1 MPKGKEAS
9 HLRVRIE
16 PRLLARL
23 EKARESTGRTMTGEI
38 VERLWQSFQ
47 KEDQHKLAVQA
58 ATTALQ
64 RAGLAVVPIGAPAQ
78 DETRT
83 APAKPAH
90 SRQKDE

>member
-23 EKARESTGRTMTGEI
+23 EKARENTGRTMTGEI

-78 DETRT
+78 NETQT

>member
-1 MPKGKEAS
+1 MPKSKEAP

-23 EKARESTGRTMTGEI
+23 EKARERTGRTMTGEI

-47 KEDQHKLAVQA
+47 REDQQELAVQA

-64 RAGLAVVPIGAPAQ
+64 RAGFPVVPFGNEAQ
-78 DETRT
+78 AEPT
-83 APAKPAH
+83 KPA
-90 SRQKDE
+90 STSQKGKGT